1 MKERGRFVYQKWVA
15 KLIDESASEILGFHG
30 RRVLSFEA
38 GDHTCPRGFTRE
50 LLFDFVAREPD
61 DVASLSADVDFNFMF
76 LSNYFVLNLFF
87 CGK

>member
-15 KLIDESASEILGFHG
+15 KLIDESASKILGFHG
-30 RRVLSFEA
+30 RRVLSSEA
-38 GDHTCPRGFTRE
+38 GDHMCPRGSTRE

-61 DVASLSADVDFNFMF
+61 DVASVSADVDFNFMF

-87 CGK
+87 LW

>member
-15 KLIDESASEILGFHG
+15 KLIDESASKILGFHG
-30 RRVLSFEA
+30 RRVLSSEA
-38 GDHTCPRGFTRE
+38 GDHTCPRGSTRE

-61 DVASLSADVDFNFMF
+61 DVASLSADVDFNFIF

-87 CGK
+87 LW